1 MKRDY
6 LKKLQHSFL
15 MSLLTVLVFLCI
27 FTGCSTTDATG
38 DAYKAFTDAYTLEN
52 ENKKSEN
59 LDDKLIVHYIDV
71 GQGSSTLIETNGHYM
86 LIDGGDRAYSST
98 VVTYLKKLKVE
109 KLDYVIVTHY
119 DSDHLNGVV
128 GALNVYDADMLFA
141 PDYEADSKI
150 YKSFKELIKKKG
162 IEPVNPDVGA
172 KYGIGDAEFTILAPN
187 DTHYSDAN
195 DYSIAIKLE
204 YGDTSFIFTGDAE
217 TESEYEMLENG
228 IDLSC
233 DVYLAGHHG
242 SKYSSSQAFMQA
254 AKPEYV
260 VISVGK
266 DNKYG
271 HPSEEALARFAAMR
285 CTVYRTDECGD
296 IIAESDGKD
305 ITFRASKKKNINDK
319 KTVKNNNADTDSTNN
334 TKGKYIGNVKSKKYH
349 LEDCGSLP
357 DEENRIYFKSKK
369 EAKAAGYSACGN
381 CEP

>member
-1 MKRDY
+1 MKKSY
-6 LKKLQHSFL
+6 LKKLYNNCI
-15 MSLLTVLVFLCI
+15 MRLLVI
-27 FTGCSTTDATG
+27 FIIICTLTGCNVSDATG
-38 DAYKAFTDAYTLEN
+38 DAYKAFSDAYTLEN
-52 ENKKSEN
+52 ENKKSED
-59 LDDKLIVHYIDV
+59 LEDKLIVHYIDV
-71 GQGSSTLIETNGHYM
+71 GQGSSTLIEIDSHYM

-98 VVTYLKKLKVE
+98 VVTYLKNLKIQ

-119 DSDHLNGVV
+119 DADHLNGVV
-128 GALNVYDADMLFA
+128 GALNVYDADVLFA

-150 YKSFKELIKKKG
+150 YASFKELIKKKG
-162 IEPVNPDVGA
+162 IEPLNPVVGA
-172 KYGIGDAEFTILAPN
+172 KYEIGDAEFTILAPN

-204 YGDTSFIFTGDAE
+204 YGDTSFVFTGDAE

-228 IDLSC
+228 IDVSC
-233 DVYLAGHHG
+233 NVYLAGHHG

-254 AKPEYV
+254 TKPEYV

-271 HPSEEALARFAAMR
+271 HPAEEALARFAAMG

-296 IIAESDGKD
+296 IIAESDGRN
-305 ITFRASKKKNINDK
+305 ITFRASKKRNINDK
-319 KTVKNNNADTDSTNN
+319 KTINDNSNDTDSTNN

-357 DEENRIYFKSKK
+357 DEANRIYFKSKK
-369 EAKAAGYSACGN
+369 EAKDAGYSACGN